1 LRACIEDALD
11 LLSTKAVEKKLDLAY
26 QMDDGIPP
34 RVVGDV
40 TRLRQVLVNL
50 ISNGIKFTEKGEVV
64 VQVKLL
70 SAHKP
75 EDDKCHLQFS
85 VRDTGIGI
93 PVDRLARLFK
103 SFSQVDVSTTRQ
115 YGGTGLGLAIS
126 KRLVELMDGKLWV
139 ESVPQKGSMF
149 HFTLPMR
156 VAQETSIQRLE
167 GRQPQLADL
176 RLLVVDDN
184 PTNCRILTLQTSKWG
199 MIPRGAQNAPQ
210 ALEWIRSGE
219 TFDLAILDMQMP
231 EMNGLMLATEIRK
244 IPHATAMPLVLLTS
258 MGVRADSPEFS
269 KAEFATCLTKPIK
282 PAQLHEVLIRVVSG
296 AKTQTKK
303 APPTSKLDPAMAQ
316 RLPLRVLL
324 CDDNTINQKVGIR
337 LLQQM
342 GYKPDLAVNGLQALA
357 AFDRQP
363 YDLVFMDVQMPEM
376 DGLEATRIIRERQQK
391 RSEHPNYKSSIVIVA
406 MTANAMTGDRER
418 CLACGMDDYLPK
430 PVRPE
435 DIRTIVER
443 WGPVT
448 TMPEPPSPKVAQTE
462 TATAALQ
469 SKSGSPTTVESD
481 PPVNMER
488 LHDFTSGNADDLREL
503 INLYLK
509 QTGEQITQLIAAVK
523 AGSAPEVRRLAHSC
537 AGASATCGMGGI
549 VPLLQELER
558 EGDQGKLTNAVE
570 LSQRVEKEFN
580 RISDYLEAY
589 LAGQPHLAIRS

>member
-1 LRACIEDALD
+1 
-11 LLSTKAVEKKLDLAY
+11 
-26 QMDDGIPP
+26 
-34 RVVGDV
+34 
-40 TRLRQVLVNL
+40 
-50 ISNGIKFTEKGEVV
+50 
-64 VQVKLL
+64 
-70 SAHKP
+70 
-75 EDDKCHLQFS
+75 
-85 VRDTGIGI
+85 
-93 PVDRLARLFK
+93 
-103 SFSQVDVSTTRQ
+103 
-115 YGGTGLGLAIS
+115 
-126 KRLVELMDGKLWV
+126 
-139 ESVPQKGSMF
+139 
-149 HFTLPMR
+149 
-156 VAQETSIQRLE
+156 
-167 GRQPQLADL
+167 
-176 RLLVVDDN
+176 
-184 PTNCRILTLQTSKWG
+184 
-199 MIPRGAQNAPQ
+199 
-210 ALEWIRSGE
+210 
-219 TFDLAILDMQMP
+219 
-231 EMNGLMLATEIRK
+231 MLATEIRK